1 MKKIIFSSLIFVFM
15 VSLFTSREGFS
26 STPKKKS
33 SLEKRM
39 KKQNKKKEKKGDNAC
54 PKLDC

>member
-1 MKKIIFSSLIFVFM
+1 MKKFIAINLL
-15 VSLFTSREGFS
+15 SLFILAGLTSTEGFS
-26 STPKKKS
+26 TPPKKKS

-39 KKQNKKKEKKGDNAC
+39 KKQNKKKKKKGDTTC

>member
-1 MKKIIFSSLIFVFM
+1 MKNLLLTSILSIFVLSVL
-15 VSLFTSREGFS
+15 VSTNSYA
-26 STPKKKS
+26 TIPKKKT

-39 KKQNKKKEKKGDNAC
+39 KKQNKKKKKKGDNTC